1 MECFAIIKDYFLL
14 GKHSLA
20 QYKLLKNS
28 LPGIIE
34 ISTIKCCSFYN
45 KGNRFDYTTL
55 QIIIKMAVHFTNT
68 KIKQFDS
75 GP

>member
-1 MECFAIIKDYFLL
+1 MGCFAIIKDYFLL

-34 ISTIKCCSFYN
+34 ISTIKRCSFYN
-45 KGNRFDYTTL
+45 KRNRFDYTTL
-55 QIIIKMAVHFTNT
+55 SIIIKMALHFTNT